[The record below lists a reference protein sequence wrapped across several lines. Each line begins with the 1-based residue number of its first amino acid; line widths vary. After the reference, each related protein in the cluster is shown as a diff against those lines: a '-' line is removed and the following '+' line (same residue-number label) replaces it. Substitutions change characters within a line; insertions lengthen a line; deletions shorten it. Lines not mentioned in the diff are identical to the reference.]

1 MSLKEKKQAS
11 IIPSNIEC
19 DLANGLSDEQVQ
31 KRKEEGLINKTPK
44 KVTKSYFKIIF
55 DNIFNFFNLLLFA
68 IFIFMLT
75 AGFDP
80 RNYAFIYLL
89 LINISIGLFQDIR
102 ARKQSDKLK
111 VISSPKVRV
120 IRNGKIIDID
130 SNELVLSDIVLLES
144 GNQIVADSIVK
155 EGTIEVNEA
164 LITGES
170 KNILKKP
177 GDLLYSGS
185 YVTSG
190 QAKVI
195 VDRVGKNNYAESL
208 EQKAKGFKRPK
219 SEILNSI
226 NSLFRIIAIVVLTLG
241 TATIVTYIVNK
252 SFEND
257 YSKTVLSFSGS
268 MVSMIPTGMFL
279 LTSLT
284 LAVGVIRLAKK
295 RMLVQELYCIETL
308 ARVDTLCFD
317 KTGTLTDG
325 NMVLKDVI
333 GFNDN
338 KIDDIKNVLFTLVS
352 STKDSNVTA
361 NAIRTSLS
369 KQKLLQVNSYNSFN
383 SKRKYSSVSLT
394 DGRTFVLG
402 AKEFLINSDKNIEI
416 EAKKFE
422 QQGYRVLLLC
432 SCKHK
437 INIEE
442 ELPSLTPVALIVLE
456 DHIKE
461 GASRN
466 IEWFKNN
473 GVNIKIISGDNPLS
487 VSSIAKKV
495 GVDNAEKYLSLENIE
510 LDKIDELVDEYTVF
524 GRVSPEQKERI
535 VLALQKKKHIVG
547 MTGDGVNDILALHA
561 ADCSIAMASGS
572 EAARAIAHLVTL
584 DSNFSS
590 LPNVVEEGRRVI
602 NNLQRSC
609 SIFLIKTF
617 FAMVLTF
624 VFLIASWFNE
634 GLKYPFITSNMYIW
648 ELLTIGFASFFLS
661 LQPNNEKIKN
671 TFIENIISKSV
682 PGAIVQLLF
691 VFILFGIHML
701 FPSFID
707 YETTRMMA
715 IITFT
720 VISFYTLVIISIPFD
735 KYRLVLSIAIL
746 SLICIFFII
755 DSCLLSN
762 SFFNIN
768 YSLITSNNWWL
779 LVTVLLIALPT
790 YFLIDFIAKKILRKK
805 GEQNENI

>member
-1 MSLKEKKQAS
+1 MKHKESKHLKNN
-11 IIPSNIEC
+11 PSPIEC
-19 DLANGLSDEQVQ
+19 DLTKGLTDEQVQ
-31 KRKEEGLINKTPK
+31 KRKDEGFSNKTSK
-44 KVTKSYFKIIF
+44 KVTKSYFKIVF
-55 DNIFNFFNLLLFA
+55 DNVFNFFNLLLFA

-89 LINISIGLFQDIR
+89 IINISIGLFQDIR
-102 ARKQSDKLK
+102 ARRQSDKLK
-111 VISSPKVRV
+111 LISNPKVCV

-130 SNELVLSDIVLLES
+130 SNELVLSDVVILES

-155 EGTIEVNEA
+155 EGNIEVNEA

-185 YVTSG
+185 FVTSG
-190 QAKVI
+190 QAKV
-195 VDRVGKNNYAESL
+195 VVERVGKNNYAESL
-208 EQKAKGFKRPK
+208 EEKAKGFKRPK

-226 NSLFRIIAIVVLTLG
+226 NGLFRIIAIVVLTLG

-252 SFEND
+252 SFENN
-257 YSKTVLSFSGS
+257 YSETVLSFSGS

-325 NMVLKDVI
+325 QMVLKDIVTF
-333 GFNDN
+333 GNN
-338 KIDDIKNVLFTLVS
+338 KVEDIKNVLLTLV
-352 STKDSNVTA
+352 TTTNDNNVTA
-361 NAIRTSLS
+361 NAIKSSLLN
-369 KQKLLQVNSYNSFN
+369 QKLLEAGSSVPFN
-383 SKRKYSSVSLT
+383 SKRKYSSVSLK

-402 AKEFLINSDKNIEI
+402 AKEFLLKDNQNIES
-416 EAKKFE
+416 EAKKHE
-422 QQGYRVLLLC
+422 ENGDRVLLLC
-432 SCKHK
+432 SCKHSIK
-437 INIEE
+437 IDE
-442 ELPSLTPVALIVLE
+442 ELPALEPVALIVLE

-461 GASRN
+461 DAVSN

-495 GVDNAEKYLSLENIE
+495 GVENADKYLSMENIG
-510 LDKIDELVDEYTVF
+510 LDEIDELVEQYTVF

-535 VLALQKKKHIVG
+535 VLALQKKKHVVG

-617 FAMVLTF
+617 FAMVLTL
-624 VFLIASWFNE
+624 VFLIGSWVDNS
-634 GLKYPFITSNMYIW
+634 LKYPFITNNMYIW

-682 PGAIVQLLF
+682 PGAITQLLF
-691 VFILFGIHML
+691 VFILFGIHLL

-707 YETTRMMA
+707 YETARTMA

-735 KYRLVLSIAIL
+735 KYRLILSIAIL
-746 SLICIFFII
+746 SLICIFFVI

-762 SFFNIN
+762 SFFEIN

-779 LVTVLLIALPT
+779 LLVVLLIALPT

-805 GEQNENI
+805 GAQNENI